1 MPDRAAAREE
11 PLAADTDADASAEL
25 TAEPAARLSLAE
37 RMAQARDRTV
47 AARIG
52 RGGLPAVAAESLGTG
67 GPAARV
73 KTPLQPSPMIHKPPP
88 RSQPVLAARAAP
100 AAAPVAARAAGWEV
114 SAKPGEQLM
123 LMPGQMHFGRQV
135 ASLRTLLGS
144 CVAVTLWHPAKRLGG
159 MCHFLLPSRQRRP
172 GDPLEGKYGDEALEV
187 MVARLRA
194 GGTDPREFEAH
205 LYGGADTMPE
215 GTGVKFNVGERN
227 IEQGWQLIDHYGF
240 QLQGVDVGEDVPRT
254 VTLNFADGGVEM
266 RRGQG
271 RAPAAPVAA
280 PPASTGLPGFP
291 SLPAGSSAGKARIRK
306 V

>member
-1 MPDRAAAREE
+1 MPDRAAAHEE
-11 PLAADTDADASAEL
+11 PLAADAESDAPAEL
-25 TAEPAARLSLAE
+25 AAEPAARLSLAE
-37 RMAQARDRTV
+37 RMAQARERTV
-47 AARIG
+47 AARVE
-52 RGGLPAVAAESLGTG
+52 RGGLPAVAAESLGKG
-67 GPAARV
+67 GSAARV
-73 KTPLQPSPMIHKPPP
+73 TSPLQPSPMIHKPPP

-100 AAAPVAARAAGWEV
+100 AAARAASWEMP
-114 SAKPGEQLM
+114 AKPGEQLM

-227 IEQGWQLIDHYGF
+227 IEQGWKLIDHYGF

-271 RAPAAPVAA
+271 RAPAAPLPGPAA
-280 PPASTGLPGFP
+280 ATGLPGFP
-291 SLPAGSSAGKARIRK
+291 SLPASSVAGKARTRK